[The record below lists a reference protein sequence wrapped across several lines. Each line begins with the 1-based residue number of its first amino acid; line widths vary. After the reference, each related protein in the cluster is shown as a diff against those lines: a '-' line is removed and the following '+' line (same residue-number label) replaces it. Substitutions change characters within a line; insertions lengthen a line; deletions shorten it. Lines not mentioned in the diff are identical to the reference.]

1 MSESTDRSK
10 NVIDGNKLFTP
21 EVIEI
26 LQKTYASAMGL
37 LGGAYVDM
45 PHGTKTK
52 MSGGVEE
59 DIPVAGIVF
68 GADLLNAPPRLVELV
83 FELLE
88 LINYPS
94 EHVAE
99 IKKILA
105 AQQPKE
111 AAVTFLSEV

>member
-1 MSESTDRSK
+1 MSDSDDMIVHEIEGS
-10 NVIDGNKLFTP
+10 NLFTP

-26 LQKTYASAMGL
+26 LQSIYASAVGL

-45 PHGTKTK
+45 PHGTRTK

-88 LINYPS
+88 LTNYPS

-111 AAVTFLSEV
+111 SAVTFLSEV